1 MQSLEA
7 LDQQITLLVVSYV
20 CLMKADVK
28 CMRLCS
34 VGGGNLCPDGNEQ
47 NGYEGKNPTTT

>member
-1 MQSLEA
+1 MQSLET

-28 CMRLCS
+28 CMRLCN

-47 NGYEGKNPTTT
+47 NGYEGKKPTTT